1 MPHPG
6 ETHLKDTGRA
16 RNMIAGLEG
25 KLQSRSADGA
35 IIKVGGVSLQVY
47 MPSST
52 LSTLG
57 TIGEA
62 VHLYTHLHLRE
73 DNVALYGFAT
83 AEELELFRTLIGVS
97 GVGPKVALAVLSAMD
112 PGQLALAIA
121 TGNVALLSQVPG
133 VGQKMAGRLALELKG
148 KLEGIMISAPAEGDA
163 EVIAALTS
171 LGYSVAEATSA
182 LASLPDSAE
191 LSVEEKIRRALQY
204 FAAR

>member
-1 MPHPG
+1 
-6 ETHLKDTGRA
+6 
-16 RNMIAGLEG
+16 MIAGLEG
-25 KLQSRSADGA
+25 KLQSRSTSGA

-57 TIGEA
+57 AIGEA

-83 AEELELFRTLIGVS
+83 PEELELFRTLIGVT
-97 GVGPKVALAVLSAMD
+97 GVGPKVALAILSVLD

-121 TGNVALLSQVPG
+121 SGNVDLLSQVPG

-148 KLEGIMISAPAEGDA
+148 KMDGIMFSAPAEGDG
-163 EVIAALTS
+163 EVIVALTS
-171 LGYSVAEATSA
+171 LGYTPTEAASA
-182 LASLPDSAE
+182 LSSLPDSTE
-191 LSVEEKIRRALQY
+191 LTVEEKIRRALQY
-204 FAAR
+204 FATR